1 MNNLIRERIA
11 KLVDML
17 FELRKEFDS
26 IAVGAEEYVLDYLS
40 DALYSFDE
48 AIETLSY
55 LTEN

>member
-1 MNNLIRERIA
+1 MNNLRRKRIS
-11 KLVDML
+11 KLVEIL

-55 LTEN
+55 LIEN